1 MTPMQLVFLFIGI
14 IIGSVLIYLFLK
26 SKSGSGN
33 DQLQNKLIELDRE
46 KGILNDRNEQM
57 QILQSN
63 LDRLLSEERLKVVQL
78 TTEVASKQG
87 VINNYQERLDNQKV
101 EVEGLYSKFKTEF
114 ENLSSKILDE
124 KSQKFVDQNRSNLA
138 VILDP
143 LREKL
148 KEFEEKVDMTYKVE
162 AAERNTLKGEIKN
175 LIELNRQIS
184 DDANNLARAL
194 KGDTKKQGNWGEVIL
209 ERILERS
216 GLTKGSEYV
225 MQYST
230 TNEEGRRIQPDAV
243 INLPDNK
250 HIVIDSKVSMVAYDA
265 MVNAENDIDRERSL
279 KEHLISVRNH
289 IKNLSEKNYQNS
301 EGLSSPDF
309 VLLFMPIESSFGIAV
324 QADVELFTF
333 AWDKKIVIVSPSTL
347 LATLKTVSSI
357 WKHEKQTRNAIE
369 IAQKGG
375 ALYDKFKNFVDDLVD
390 VGQKMDASKKSYT
403 EAMNKL
409 VDGSGNIVKRVEE
422 LKKLGAKSTKE
433 ITPGILERANETIE
447 E

>member
-1 MTPMQLVFLFIGI
+1 MQLVFLFIGI

>member
-26 SKSGSGN
+26 SKSGSGS

>member
-1 MTPMQLVFLFIGI
+1 MQLVFLFIGI

-26 SKSGSGN
+26 SKSGSGS

>member
-1 MTPMQLVFLFIGI
+1 MQLVFLFIGI

-57 QILQSN
+57 KILQSN

>member
-1 MTPMQLVFLFIGI
+1 MQLMFLFIGI
-14 IIGSVLIYLFLK
+14 LIGFVIAYLFLK
-26 SKSGSGN
+26 NKTGSTD
-33 DQLQNKLIELDRE
+33 DQFQNKLIELDRE

-57 QILQSN
+57 KIQQSN
-63 LDRLLSEERLKVVQL
+63 LDRLLGEERLKVVEL

-87 VINNYQERLDNQKV
+87 VINNYQERLENQKL
-101 EVEGLYSKFKTEF
+101 EVEGLYTKFKTEF
-114 ENLSSKILDE
+114 ENLSAKILDE
-124 KSQKFVDQNRSNLA
+124 KSQKFVDQNRTNLA

-148 KEFEEKVDMTYKVE
+148 KDFEEKVDQTYKTE
-162 AAERNTLKGEIKN
+162 AAERNSLKGEIKN

-225 MQYST
+225 MQFST

-265 MVNAENDIDRERSL
+265 MVNADNDTDREKSL
-279 KEHLISVRNH
+279 KDHLISVRNH

-324 QADVELFTF
+324 QADVELFSF

-433 ITPGILERANETIE
+433 ISNGILERANETIDE
-447 E
+447 

>member
-57 QILQSN
+57 KILQSN